1 MSSKYYTKVDHP
13 ERACVICGK
22 MFKPKRCT
30 ARTCGSSRCRSRLAA
45 EQRKEW
51 AKANQAAIRD
61 RKRNYKPPM
70 HSDECYELPEE
81 PKPRRKSNI
90 VAIGYAERQIARS
103 LELAG
108 KVRTE
113 L

>member
-1 MSSKYYTKVDHP
+1 MRKQYYTKVDYP
-13 ERACVICGK
+13 ERPCPICGV

-30 ARTCGSSRCRSRLAA
+30 TKTCSNPKCRNKFKN
-45 EQRKEW
+45 EQQRAW

-70 HSDECYELPEE
+70 HPDECYELPEE
-81 PKPRRKSNI
+81 PKERRKSNI

>member
-51 AKANQAAIRD
+51 AKVNQAAIRD
-61 RKRNYKPPM
+61 RKRNYKPPR
-70 HSDECYELPEE
+70 HPDECYELPEE
-81 PKPRRKSNI
+81 PKPRRKSDI
-90 VAIGYAERQIARS
+90 VAIGYAERQIAKS

-108 KVRTE
+108 KVKTE

>member
-1 MSSKYYTKVDHP
+1 MRKQYYTKVDYP
-13 ERACVICGK
+13 ERPCVICGK

-30 ARTCGSSRCRSRLAA
+30 SKTCGSTRCKNKLQAK
-45 EQRKEW
+45 QRKEW
-51 AKANQAAIRD
+51 ARQNQASIRD
-61 RKRNYKPPM
+61 RKRNYKPPERP
-70 HSDECYELPEE
+70 DECYELPEE

-90 VAIGYAERQIARS
+90 IAIGYAERQIARS

>member
-51 AKANQAAIRD
+51 AKVNQAAIRD
-61 RKRNYKPPM
+61 RKKNYKPALHP
-70 HSDECYELPEE
+70 DECYELPEE

-90 VAIGYAERQIARS
+90 VAIGYAERQIAKS

-108 KVRTE
+108 KVKTE

>member
-1 MSSKYYTKVDHP
+1 MKKSYYKKVDYP
-13 ERACVICGK
+13 ERPCVICGK

-30 ARTCGSSRCRSRLAA
+30 TKTCGSTRCKNRLAA

-51 AKANQAAIRD
+51 ARQNQASIRD
-61 RKRNYKPPM
+61 RKRNYKPPK
-70 HSDECYELPEE
+70 HADECYELPEE
-81 PKPRRKSNI
+81 PKPRRKGNI
-90 VAIGYAERQIARS
+90 IAIGYAERQIARS

-108 KVRTE
+108 KVNTK